1 MLSIFQPFF
10 MAKINGE
17 KSFRPLL
24 SLCQLLYKFQKTP
37 TLKAKEELIVITD
50 FADCL

>member
-1 MLSIFQPFF
+1 MLSIFQPYF

-24 SLCQLLYKFQKTP
+24 SLNQLLYKFQMTP
-37 TLKAKEELIVITD
+37 TLKAKEEVIVITD
-50 FADCL
+50 FVDCL